1 MGSWDVFLRTEQHSH
16 DYGFVN
22 AAVNW
27 LKKNQESNA
36 LKSLE
41 SVYTMEWGKF
51 YSRAT
56 YVRTLDDMMNV
67 FMYWGAVFD
76 QQQKYVD
83 VQGIYLGLKDGSMT
97 KADAISQLTS
107 IKDNLLVPWYA
118 EDVGTL
124 DWAWSEGSA
133 ILAGAVP

>member
-1 MGSWDVFLRTEQHSH
+1 
-16 DYGFVN
+16 VN

-51 YSRAT
+51 YSRET
-56 YVRTLDDMMNV
+56 YVRTLDDMVNV
-67 FMYWGAVFD
+67 FMYWGDDFD

-97 KADAISQLTS
+97 RADAISQLTW
-107 IKDNLLVPWYA
+107 IVNNQLVPWYA

-124 DWAWSEGSA
+124 EWAWSDSSA